1 MKSHGRSK
9 PNTLITV
16 GVFILVCTV
25 NVYTQTLFDTCGMEG
40 SAVRSDA
47 QILNKK
53 KNRWDVPNT
62 SQINRAVT
70 FARMLA
76 SDSIPEGFAE
86 GDAAEIVAYVSDV
99 KLGSKETCNCNNTD
113 SAHRDTHI
121 ELTLEP
127 NVNIDKTTLV
137 IAEVTP
143 RFQREKLAEGLDWS
157 TRGLR
162 DAFLG
167 RWVRIRGW
175 VFFDKM
181 HADESAGSN
190 NTRVWR
196 GTAWELHPIT
206 SITLTTPDSSSN
218 APVVSRPEINRP
230 LRQCSAIT
238 TKGTRCKR
246 MTSNVSGLCW
256 QHER

>member
-1 MKSHGRSK
+1 M
-9 PNTLITV
+9 
-16 GVFILVCTV
+16 
-25 NVYTQTLFDTCGMEG
+25 
-40 SAVRSDA
+40 RSDA
-47 QILNKK
+47 RILNKK
-53 KNRWDVPNT
+53 KNRWDVPDS
-62 SQINRAVT
+62 SQINRAIT
-70 FARMLA
+70 FTKLLA
-76 SDSIPEGFAE
+76 SDSLPNGFAE

-99 KLGSKETCNCNNTD
+99 KLGSKETCNCNKGD

-121 ELTLEP
+121 ELTMEP

-143 RFQREKLAEGLDWS
+143 RYQRSKLAEGLEWS

-162 DAFLG
+162 EAFLG

-181 HADESAGSN
+181 HADESAGSD

-196 GTAWELHPIT
+196 GTAWEIHPIT
-206 SITLTTPDSSSN
+206 SITLTTSDSSSA
-218 APVVSRPEINRP
+218 APASRQPEISSQPQINRP